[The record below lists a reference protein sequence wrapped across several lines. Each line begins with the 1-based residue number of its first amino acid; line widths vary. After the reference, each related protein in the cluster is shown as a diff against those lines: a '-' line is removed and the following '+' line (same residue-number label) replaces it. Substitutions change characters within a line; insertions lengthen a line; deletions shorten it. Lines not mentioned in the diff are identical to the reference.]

1 MGDSRESINDEFILA
16 NIVPETI
23 FMFPTFYFCF
33 LLFSILMKITIL
45 IVYGLILLLIGI
57 YSYLKIKTPFDYF
70 LAGKKTGVWQ
80 VSGSLLATI
89 LGGSAILG
97 TIGLSESQSWA
108 SAWYILAASLGLF
121 GLLPIVRKVY
131 SQGKFTLP
139 ELIGQYYGESAR
151 KVTSLIIPIAWL
163 GIVAAQIIAGAQI
176 LVSFFNLTY
185 TSGVL
190 LTGIIF
196 IIYTY
201 IGGQV
206 SVMKTDLFQSFF
218 ILGGVILTAFL
229 IPSDQLPA
237 LPKFASVF
245 PFNNHF
251 SPFDLFILIITFS
264 STFVVGPDIYS
275 RVFCAKDSKTAFRSV
290 LVVALILIPF
300 GFVLSY
306 VGIYASMMNPGT
318 ENSSALVNLAKLYLP
333 EWASGILVAALISA
347 VLSTAATTLLTA
359 SMILSELFHK
369 DINNQKSFNHTRLFI
384 ILVGALSILISL
396 KVTSI
401 VSSLLMALSF
411 YSGAFIIPMVAALF
425 NLPFNKRFGIS
436 AMLSGGILALS
447 GKILMTF
454 HHPEIGFFVLIS
466 GFVLNA
472 ILIFMPF
479 GKKNSD
485 Q

>member
-1 MGDSRESINDEFILA
+1 
-16 NIVPETI
+16 
-23 FMFPTFYFCF
+23 
-33 LLFSILMKITIL
+33 MKIIIL
-45 IVYGLILLLIGI
+45 IVYGIILFLIGI

-97 TIGLSESQSWA
+97 TIGLAESQSWA
-108 SAWYILAASLGLF
+108 SAWYILAASLGLL
-121 GLLPIVRKVY
+121 GLLPIVGKVY
-131 SQGKFTLP
+131 SKGKFTLP

-151 KVTSLIIPIAWL
+151 KVTSLIIPVAWL

-176 LVSFFNLTY
+176 LVSFFGLEY
-185 TSGVL
+185 SVGVL

-206 SVMKTDLFQSFF
+206 SIMKTDLFQAFF
-218 ILGGVILTAFL
+218 ILGGVILTAVM
-229 IPSDQLPA
+229 IPADKLPV
-237 LPKFASVF
+237 LPDFASHF
-245 PFNNHF
+245 PFNEHF
-251 SPFDLFILIITFS
+251 SPLDLFILILTFS

-306 VGIYASMMNPGT
+306 VGIYAATCHPGAQ
-318 ENSSALVNLAKLYLP
+318 NSSALVNLADAYLP
-333 EWASGILVAALISA
+333 EWATGILVAALISA

-369 DINNQKSFNHTRLFI
+369 DINNQKSFKQTKLFLI
-384 ILVGALSILISL
+384 VIGILSMLISL

-401 VSSLLMALSF
+401 VSSLLLALSF
-411 YSGAFIIPMVAALF
+411 YSGAFVIPMVAALF
-425 NLPFNKRFGIS
+425 DLPYNKRFSIA

-447 GKILMTF
+447 GKLMMTF
-454 HHPEIGFFVLIS
+454 NHLEADQFILIS
-466 GFVLNA
+466 GFLLNA
-472 ILIFMPF
+472 LLLFIPF
-479 GKKNSD
+479 GKSKYLL
-485 Q
+485 

>member
-1 MGDSRESINDEFILA
+1 MK
-16 NIVPETI
+16 TI
-23 FMFPTFYFCF
+23 
-33 LLFSILMKITIL
+33 IL
-45 IVYGLILLLIGI
+45 IVYALILFLIGI
-57 YSYLKIKTPFDYF
+57 YSYLKIKSPFDYF

-80 VSGSLLATI
+80 ISGSLLATI

-97 TIGLSESQSWA
+97 TIGLAESQSWA
-108 SAWYILAASLGLF
+108 SAWYILAASLGLL

-131 SQGKFTLP
+131 SKGKFTLP

-176 LVSFFNLTY
+176 LVSFFGMNY
-185 TSGVL
+185 SSGVF
-190 LTGIIF
+190 LTGTIF
-196 IIYTY
+196 IVYTY

-229 IPSDQLPA
+229 IPSGQLPA
-237 LPKFASVF
+237 IPKFSSVF
-245 PFNNHF
+245 PFNSHF
-251 SPFDLFILIITFS
+251 SPLDLFILILTFS

-275 RVFCAKDSKTAFRSV
+275 RVFCAKDSKTAFLSV
-290 LVVALILIPF
+290 LIVALILIPF

-306 VGIYASMMNPGT
+306 VGIYAAALQPGAQ
-318 ENSSALVNLAKLYLP
+318 NSSSLVNLANIYLP
-333 EWASGILVAALISA
+333 EWATGILVAALISA

-369 DINNQKSFNHTRLFI
+369 DINNQKSFKQTKLFLI
-384 ILVGALSILISL
+384 AVGILSMLISL

-401 VSSLLMALSF
+401 VSSLLLALSF

-425 NLPFNKRFGIS
+425 NLPYNKRFSIA
-436 AMLSGGILALS
+436 AMLSGGILALT
-447 GKILMTF
+447 GKLMMTF
-454 HHPEIGFFVLIS
+454 NHLETGQYVLIS
-466 GFVLNA
+466 GFILNA
-472 ILIFMPF
+472 FLIFLPF
-479 GKKNSD
+479 GRKKVTSNPEKKQLD
-485 Q
+485 

>member
-1 MGDSRESINDEFILA
+1 MK
-16 NIVPETI
+16 TI
-23 FMFPTFYFCF
+23 
-33 LLFSILMKITIL
+33 IL
-45 IVYGLILLLIGI
+45 IIYALVLFLIGI
-57 YSYLKIKTPFDYF
+57 YSFLKIKTPFDYF

-80 VSGSLLATI
+80 ISGSLLATI

-121 GLLPIVRKVY
+121 GLLPIAGKVY
-131 SQGKFTLP
+131 KQGKFTLP
-139 ELIGQYYGESAR
+139 GLIGQYYGESAR

-176 LVSFFNLTY
+176 LVSFFNLY
-185 TSGVL
+185 YSSGVL

-196 IIYTY
+196 IVYTY

-206 SVMKTDLFQSFF
+206 SIMKTDLFQAFF
-218 ILGGVILTAFL
+218 ILAGVILIAFM
-229 IPSDQLPA
+229 IPASQLPA
-237 LPKFASVF
+237 LPEFTSVF
-245 PFNNHF
+245 PFNSHF
-251 SPFDLFILIITFS
+251 SPFDLFILILTFS

-306 VGIYASMMNPGT
+306 VGIYAAALHPGA
-318 ENSSALVNLAKLYLP
+318 ENSSALVNLANIYLP
-333 EWASGILVAALISA
+333 EWATGILVAALISA

-369 DINNQKSFNHTRLFI
+369 DINNQKSFKQTKLFI
-384 ILVGALSILISL
+384 ILVGALSMIISL

-401 VSSLLMALSF
+401 VSSLLLALSF

-425 NLPFNKRFGIS
+425 NLPYNKRFSIT
-436 AMLSGGILALS
+436 AMLSGGILALL
-447 GKILMTF
+447 GKLMMTF
-454 HHPEIGFFVLIS
+454 YNPEAGQYVLIS
-466 GFVLNA
+466 GFLLNA
-472 ILIFMPF
+472 LLIFLPF
-479 GKKNSD
+479 GKMKGEGNSH
-485 Q
+485 

>member
-1 MGDSRESINDEFILA
+1 M
-16 NIVPETI
+16 P
-23 FMFPTFYFCF
+23 FYFCLF
-33 LLFSILMKITIL
+33 LFPDFMKIAIL
-45 IVYGLILLLIGI
+45 IVYGFILLLIGI
-57 YSYLKIKTPFDYF
+57 YSFLKIKTPFDYF
-70 LAGKKTGVWQ
+70 LAGKKTGIWQ

-121 GLLPIVRKVY
+121 GLLPIVKKVY
-131 SQGKFTLP
+131 SQGKFTLT

-151 KVTSLIIPIAWL
+151 KVTSVIIPVAWL

-176 LVSFFNLTY
+176 LVSFFNMSY
-185 TSGVL
+185 SSGVL
-190 LTGIIF
+190 LTGTIF
-196 IIYTY
+196 IVYTY

-229 IPSDQLPA
+229 IPAGKLPA
-237 LPKFASVF
+237 LPNFADVF
-245 PFNNHF
+245 PFNSHF
-251 SPFDLFILIITFS
+251 SRFDLFILILTFS

-306 VGIYASMMNPGT
+306 IGIYAAMLQPGT
-318 ENSSALVNLAKLYLP
+318 EHSSALVNLASLYLP
-333 EWASGILVAALISA
+333 EWATGLLVAAVISA

-369 DINNQKSFNHTRLFI
+369 DIDNAKSFIQTKLFLV
-384 ILVGALSILISL
+384 LVGGLSILISL

-425 NLPFNKRFGIS
+425 KLRFNKKLGIA
-436 AMLSGGILALS
+436 AMLSGGILALC
-447 GKILMTF
+447 GKLMMTF
-454 HHPEIGFFVLIS
+454 HHPESGQYVLIS
-466 GFVLNA
+466 GFVINA
-472 ILIFMPF
+472 LLIFIPF
-479 GKKNSD
+479 EKIEKMVIINRKRN
-485 Q
+485 

>member
-1 MGDSRESINDEFILA
+1 
-16 NIVPETI
+16 
-23 FMFPTFYFCF
+23 
-33 LLFSILMKITIL
+33 MKITIL
-45 IVYGLILLLIGI
+45 IVYGLVLLLIGL
-57 YSYLKIKTPFDYF
+57 YSFLKIKTPFDYF

-108 SAWYILAASLGLF
+108 SAWYILAASLGLL
-121 GLLPIVRKVY
+121 GLLPIVKKVY

-151 KVTSLIIPIAWL
+151 KVTSLIIPVAWL

-176 LVSFFNLTY
+176 LVSFFSMTY
-185 TSGVL
+185 SSGVL
-190 LTGIIF
+190 ITGIIF
-196 IIYTY
+196 IVYTY

-218 ILGGVILTAFL
+218 ILGGVILTAFM
-229 IPSDQLPA
+229 IPSDKLPV
-237 LPKFASVF
+237 LPDFAVHF
-245 PFNNHF
+245 PFNGHF
-251 SPFDLFILIITFS
+251 TPFDLFILILTFS

-275 RVFCAKDSKTAFRSV
+275 RVFCAKNSKTAFLSV
-290 LVVALILIPF
+290 LIVALILVPF

-306 VGIYASMMNPGT
+306 VGIYAAMLNSGA
-318 ENSSALVNLAKLYLP
+318 EHSSALVNLAGAYLP
-333 EWASGILVAALISA
+333 EWATGILVAALISA

-359 SMILSELFHK
+359 SMILSELFQK
-369 DINNQKSFNHTRLFI
+369 DINNQKSFNQTRLFI

-425 NLPFNKRFGIS
+425 NLPFNKRFGIA

-447 GKILMTF
+447 GKLLMTF
-454 HHPEIGFFVLIS
+454 HHPETGQYILIS
-466 GFVLNA
+466 GFVVNA
-472 ILIFMPF
+472 MLIFFPF
-479 GKKNSD
+479 GKEKKKRKKENVLL
-485 Q
+485 

>member
-1 MGDSRESINDEFILA
+1 MK
-16 NIVPETI
+16 TI
-23 FMFPTFYFCF
+23 
-33 LLFSILMKITIL
+33 IL
-45 IVYGLILLLIGI
+45 IVYALILFLIGI

-80 VSGSLLATI
+80 ISGSLLATI

-97 TIGLSESQSWA
+97 TIGLAQSQSWA

-131 SQGKFTLP
+131 AKGKFTLP

-151 KVTSLIIPIAWL
+151 KVTSVIIPIAWL

-176 LVSFFNLTY
+176 LVSFFGLEYSNGVYLTA
-185 TSGVL
+185 G
-190 LTGIIF
+190 IF
-196 IIYTY
+196 IVYTY

-206 SVMKTDLFQSFF
+206 SIMKTDLFQAFF
-218 ILGGVILTAFL
+218 ILAGVILTAIL
-229 IPSDQLPA
+229 IPAHRLPA
-237 LPKFASVF
+237 LPDFASHF
-245 PFNNHF
+245 PFNAHY
-251 SPFDLFILIITFS
+251 SPFDLFILILTFS

-290 LVVALILIPF
+290 LIVASILIPF
-300 GFVLSY
+300 AFVLSY
-306 VGIYASMMNPGT
+306 VGMFAATFHQGAQ
-318 ENSSALVNLAKLYLP
+318 NSSALVNLANVYLP

-347 VLSTAATTLLTA
+347 VLSTASTTLLTT

-369 DINNQKSFNHTRLFI
+369 DINNQKSFGQTKLFLI
-384 ILVGALSILISL
+384 VVGILSMLISL

-401 VSSLLMALSF
+401 VSSLLLALSF
-411 YSGAFIIPMVAALF
+411 YSGAFIIPMIAALF
-425 NLPFNKRFGIS
+425 NLPYNKRFSIA

-447 GKILMTF
+447 GKLMMTF
-454 HHPEIGFFVLIS
+454 DQLGIGQYVLIS

-472 ILIFMPF
+472 LLLFIPF
-479 GKKNSD
+479 GRETGEGKGTGKEVSRSRSD